1 MASSS
6 KELDLG
12 GLILQ
17 VLEEKGQLDSYDF
30 SRETGREHQTVV
42 GAIKSLQSVGNVS
55 NRTGLWLGSSVGC
68 CAGGEHRAEAV

>member
-1 MASSS
+1 MASS
-6 KELDLG
+6 KDLDVG

-30 SRETGREHQTVV
+30 SKETGREHQTVI

-55 NRTGLWLGSSVGC
+55 TSQQDEVQ
-68 CAGGEHRAEAV
+68 AAV

>member
-1 MASSS
+1 MASS
-6 KELDLG
+6 KDLDVG

-30 SRETGREHQTVV
+30 SKETGREHQTVI

-55 NRTGLWLGSSVGC
+55 TSQQDEVQ
-68 CAGGEHRAEAV
+68 AAVWTLL